1 MENISIL
8 QRTYDL
14 IKWYVPLLNK
24 LPKSHKFNLG
34 DRLIARL
41 YDILEQLILARY
53 EHNKLPR
60 LTSING
66 SLEIVRYQT
75 RILLDFNLINE
86 QRYEY
91 VSKLINDIGIELG
104 GWIKQQKSKPIASK
118 PQASN
123 TQASQRP

>member
-24 LPKSHKFNLG
+24 LPKSHKFTVG
-34 DRLIARL
+34 DRLISRL
-41 YDILEQLILARY
+41 YDILEQLVLARY
-53 EHNKLPR
+53 ERNKLVR
-60 LTSING
+60 LESINS

-75 RILLDFNLINE
+75 RLLLDFNLINE

-104 GWIKQQKSKPIASK
+104 GWIKQQKSRPSNSHETPRQPLAS
-118 PQASN
+118 
-123 TQASQRP
+123 TH